1 MIGYLF
7 NPRIQFFFFPFQ
19 LQHADVR
26 TFPVLSHFGCQYH
39 LVILDDFTHHAWTL
53 PMCQKSE
60 AFSLKRAFSS
70 YVTTQHLLHVL
81 AFQTNNGKEFG
92 NSSLRSLF
100 SKAAFICAFP
110 VHIFPLK
117 MEKPNAF
124 YRLLTT
130 HHAFHSCAPLT
141 FWVEAL
147 STTTYLLNRW
157 SCRDTGT
164 TTPFELRCLA
174 FLHHMSIYVFL
185 AACAFQI

>member
-1 MIGYLF
+1 MCLHSFDFVFSVINSPLILVKPVNLANMIGYLF

-26 TFPVLSHFGCQYH
+26 TFPVLSHSGCQYH
-39 LVILDDFTHHAWTL
+39 LVILDDFTHHAWTF

-60 AFSLKRAFSS
+60 AFLKRAFSS

-130 HHAFHSCAPLT
+130 HHAF
-141 FWVEAL
+141 
-147 STTTYLLNRW
+147 
-157 SCRDTGT
+157 
-164 TTPFELRCLA
+164 A
-174 FLHHMSIYVFL
+174 FLCSFDL
-185 AACAFQI
+185 LG